1 MKGREKLVQTNS
13 RVDQPNTIPS
23 SVPPEQ
29 RDEVIDSLKS
39 QLAKALSEQEA
50 IRQQN
55 QELEKERDAL
65 QNLVKEYEN
74 GFETVTNKLRAYANA
89 AAEGEMRLRREFN
102 ALLEAEKGT
111 SATLF
116 TENILLQM
124 QLTQLAKT
132 LRVAFEAKSLDGC
145 YEEKIAQLE
154 QEKKNF
160 MDVLG
165 ISAEESESDGNR
177 SPILHIP
184 RTSGVIEEFFDE

>member
-13 RVDQPNTIPS
+13 RVDQPNAIPS

-74 GFETVTNKLRAYANA
+74 GLETVTNKLRAYAV
-89 AAEGEMRLRREFN
+89 
-102 ALLEAEKGT
+102 
-111 SATLF
+111 SF
-116 TENILLQM
+116 TILLFILSSHESMIRM
-124 QLTQLAKT
+124 QRQKA
-132 LRVAFEAKSLDGC
+132 RCV
-145 YEEKIAQLE
+145 
-154 QEKKNF
+154 
-160 MDVLG
+160 
-165 ISAEESESDGNR
+165 
-177 SPILHIP
+177 
-184 RTSGVIEEFFDE
+184 